1 MNNDQEERRLKQQF
15 QALRQ
20 EAERAAPSFNE
31 VWHKALAIHEAHQPS
46 GRLPW
51 FLLVGATT
59 LASVALATWLYLGP
73 LSSHEPFDENGLAWT
88 QWQLPTDVLLE
99 SAGPNL
105 FGNLS
110 DINSPTDFL
119 NPIQTRYTGTHG
131 RSGDQ
136 HETQSDSH
144 RYRFVRL
151 VSGHTIGMGTAT

>member
-1 MNNDQEERRLKQQF
+1 MNNNQEERRLKQQF

-20 EAERAAPSFNE
+20 EAERVAPSFNK
-31 VWHKALAIHEAHQPS
+31 VWHKALASHEDRQPS

-73 LSSHEPFDENGLAWT
+73 LSPYEPFDENGLAWSK
-88 QWQLPTDVLLE
+88 WQLPTDDLLE
-99 SAGPNL
+99 STGPNL

-110 DINSPTDFL
+110 DNASPTDFL
-119 NPIQTRYTGTHG
+119 NTIQTRHTGNQR

-136 HETQSDSH
+136 HETQSDNN

-151 VSGHTIGMGTAT
+151 VSGHIVGLGAAA